1 MMRSVSS
8 RFLIPL
14 TTLCAIL
21 PESLFQHSLPDSRTL
36 KREELAI
43 MRDEYYSPH
52 GSDPEGRPSA
62 RHVDEV
68 MPEAVKFQPR
78 RSDS

>member
-1 MMRSVSS
+1 MRKFSP

-14 TTLCAIL
+14 TTLCGIL
-21 PESLFQHSLPDSRTL
+21 FESVFQRPLPDSRTI

-43 MRDEYYSPH
+43 MRDEYYTPH
-52 GSDPEGRPSA
+52 GWDPEGQPSA

-68 MPEAVKFQPR
+68 MPEVVKFQLR
-78 RSDS
+78 RNDS